1 MQTEIK
7 KNPIMLTEGPRMLNF
22 LNKWVIVF
30 FFFWQRLLI
39 YCITAKSPERAYG
52 EMGLEREDH
61 MSREQEGKRPTIKN
75 S

>member
-1 MQTEIK
+1 MQTETK

-30 FFFWQRLLI
+30 FFSGKD
-39 YCITAKSPERAYG
+39 YCFTTKSPERAYG

-61 MSREQEGKRPTIKN
+61 MSREQEGKRLTIKN

>member
-1 MQTEIK
+1 MQTETK

-30 FFFWQRLLI
+30 FFLAK
-39 YCITAKSPERAYG
+39 ITALLPKVRKELMG

-61 MSREQEGKRPTIKN
+61 MSREQEGKRLTIKN